1 MVVTNNRKIVG
12 ILLAVLITLLSFS
25 PQFSALYRFP
35 DKVKIIE
42 GKEHVID
49 IGIPLKFQ
57 LFTKT
62 RNSLTI
68 NGSSLQDKISVN
80 LGNPL
85 SIRSSRLG
93 TYDLE
98 FRLFGIIPVKKMKLE
113 VLPEIKVVPGGHS
126 IGVKLRPNGVIVVG
140 IASVVDE
147 QGKAY
152 YPAKNAG
159 IQVGDTVILVNGQK
173 IYTADDLAEIINRDE
188 DKVIDLTVKRND
200 KTFNTRLSA
209 VKNNHGIYQIGLW
222 VRDIAAGVGTLTF
235 YDPKSGYYGALGH
248 IISDSDTG
256 KVVEVGQGEI
266 IRASIT
272 NVVPAKKNVPGE
284 KRGVFVEEEDVI
296 GNILINTPFGIFG
309 KTYKPVINPLFGEIP
324 VALSSYAHEGKAQ
337 ILTVIDGEKIEKFD
351 IEIQKIIKQDYP
363 STKGMII
370 KITDPRLLEKAGGI
384 VQGMS
389 GSPIIQD
396 GCLIGAVTH
405 VFVNDPTRGYGVFAE
420 WMIEE
425 ISKLKSERQVYKY

>member
-1 MVVTNNRKIVG
+1 MNPSKNRKFIGVF
-12 ILLAVLITLLSFS
+12 LAVLIFITFS
-25 PQFSALYRFP
+25 PHFSGLYRFP
-35 DKVKIIE
+35 DKIKIIE
-42 GKEHVID
+42 GKEHILD
-49 IGIPLKFQ
+49 LGIPFSFQ
-57 LFTKT
+57 LFTQ
-62 RNSLTI
+62 NADFLTI
-68 NGSSLQDKISVN
+68 NGNSIKNRINVN
-80 LGNPL
+80 LREPL

-113 VLPEIKVVPGGHS
+113 VLPEVKIVPGGHS

-147 QGKAY
+147 NGKTW

-159 IQVGDTVILVNGQK
+159 IQIGDTIALVNGRK
-173 IYTADDLAEIINRDE
+173 IYTAEEFTRIINSDE
-188 DKVIDLTVKRND
+188 DKTINLTVKRNN
-200 KTFNTRLSA
+200 KTFNTKLSA
-209 VKNNHGIYQIGLW
+209 VKNKEGIYQIGLW

-235 YDPKSGYYGALGH
+235 YEPETGYYGALGH

-256 KVVEVGQGEI
+256 KVLEVGQGEI

-272 NVVPAKKNVPGE
+272 SVVPARKNAPGE
-284 KRGVFVEEEDVI
+284 KRGVFVEEEKVM
-296 GNILINTPFGIFG
+296 GNILSNTPFGIFG
-309 KTYKPVINPLFGEIP
+309 KMYQPIKNPYYTEIP
-324 VALSSYAHEGKAQ
+324 VALASFAHEGKAQ
-337 ILTVIDGEKIEKFD
+337 IMTVIDGEKIEKFD

-363 STKGMII
+363 NTKGMII
-370 KITDPRLLEKAGGI
+370 KITDPRLIEKAGGI

-396 GCLIGAVTH
+396 GYLVGAVTH

-425 ISKLKSERQVYKY
+425 ISKLKGERQVINY

>member
-1 MVVTNNRKIVG
+1 MAVNKRKLLG
-12 ILLAVLITLLSFS
+12 ILLAILLLFLSISSQLSGFS
-25 PQFSALYRFP
+25 WFP

-49 IGIPLKFQ
+49 LGIPLKFQ
-57 LFTKT
+57 LLSRT
-62 RNSLTI
+62 RDSLTI
-68 NGSSLQDKISVN
+68 NGSNLQDKISVN
-80 LGNPL
+80 LRNPL
-85 SIRSSRLG
+85 SIRSDRLG

-147 QGKAY
+147 QGKTH

-159 IQVGDTVILVNGQK
+159 IQAGDTVIFINGQK
-173 IYTADDLAEIINRDE
+173 IHTANDVTEIINKDE
-188 DKVIDLTVKRND
+188 DKIVELTVKRNG
-200 KTFNTRLSA
+200 KTFNTKLSA
-209 VKNNHGIYQIGLW
+209 VKNSQGFYQIGLW

-235 YDPKSGYYGALGH
+235 YDPESGYYGALGH

-256 KVVEVGQGEI
+256 RVVEVGQGEI
-266 IRASIT
+266 IRASII

-284 KRGVFVEEEDVI
+284 KRGVFVEEEEVI
-296 GNILINTPFGIFG
+296 GNILVNTSFGIFG
-309 KTYKPVINPLFGEIP
+309 KMYKPAVNPLFGEIP
-324 VALSSYAHEGKAQ
+324 VVLSSYAHEGKAQ

-351 IEIQKIIKQDYP
+351 IEIQKIIKQDFP

-370 KITDPRLLEKAGGI
+370 KITDPRLLEKTGGI

-396 GCLIGAVTH
+396 GYLIGAITH

-425 ISKLKSERQVYKY
+425 VAKLKSERQVYKY